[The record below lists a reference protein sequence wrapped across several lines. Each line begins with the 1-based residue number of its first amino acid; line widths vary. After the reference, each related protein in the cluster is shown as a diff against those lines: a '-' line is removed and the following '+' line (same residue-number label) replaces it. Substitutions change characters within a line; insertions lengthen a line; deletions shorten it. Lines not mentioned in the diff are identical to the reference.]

1 MKVAIVGASGAVGQ
15 EFLRILSER
24 AFPIDELV
32 LFGSERSA
40 GQTYMFN
47 GKEHVVKLL
56 QHNDDFRDVDFAFVS
71 AGGGTS
77 KEFAETIT
85 KHGTVMIDNSSAFR
99 MDPEVPL
106 VVPECNAEDALNH
119 PRGIVANP
127 NCTTIMMVVV
137 LQPLEKLSHI
147 KRIRVS
153 SYQSASGAGAAAMA
167 ELQTQY
173 SQLVKGEEPTVSKF
187 PHQLAYNVI
196 PQVDVFTDNGYTKEE
211 MKMIGETKK
220 ILSLDEDVRITATCV
235 RVPVLNSHSVDIN
248 VTFKKETSV
257 EEIREILKNAPG
269 LVLLDKP
276 QENIYPTPL
285 DASGH
290 DEVYVGR
297 IRKDISQDNS
307 FYIWCV
313 ADNIRKGAASNAI
326 QIAEMLEAKK
336 QV

>member
-1 MKVAIVGASGAVGQ
+1 MANFAIVGATGLVGTKMI
-15 EFLRILSER
+15 ERLGESKLRVDNIYLMAS
-24 AFPIDELV
+24 A
-32 LFGSERSA
+32 RSA
-40 GQTYMFN
+40 GKVLQFRGQDVIVEELN
-47 GKEHVVKLL
+47 EGSFDKEI
-56 QHNDDFRDVDFAFVS
+56 DYAIFS
-71 AGGGTS
+71 AGGDTS
-77 KEFAETIT
+77 RKFAPIAESKGII
-85 KHGTVMIDNSSAFR
+85 VIDNSSAWR
-99 MDPEVPL
+99 MEEDIDL
-106 VVPECNAEDALNH
+106 IVPECNEPLLK
-119 PRGIVANP
+119 RKIIANP
-127 NCTTIMMVVV
+127 NCSTIQSVVPLKPLADAFGLGRVAYTTYQAVSGSGKGGIDDLLNGQDGKEPKKYPHPIYNNV
-137 LQPLEKLSHI
+137 LPHI
-147 KRIRVS
+147 
-153 SYQSASGAGAAAMA
+153 
-167 ELQTQY
+167 
-173 SQLVKGEEPTVSKF
+173 
-187 PHQLAYNVI
+187 
-196 PQVDVFTDNGYTKEE
+196 DVFLDNGYTKEE
-211 MKMIGETKK
+211 MKMIDETKK
-220 ILSLDEDVRITATCV
+220 ILSLGEDVKITATCV

>member
-1 MKVAIVGASGAVGQ
+1 MRSDTVTKGKQQAPHRS
-15 EFLRILSER
+15 
-24 AFPIDELV
+24 
-32 LFGSERSA
+32 LF
-40 GQTYMFN
+40 
-47 GKEHVVKLL
+47 
-56 QHNDDFRDVDFAFVS
+56 
-71 AGGGTS
+71 
-77 KEFAETIT
+77 
-85 KHGTVMIDNSSAFR
+85 
-99 MDPEVPL
+99 
-106 VVPECNAEDALNH
+106 NAL
-119 PRGIVANP
+119 
-127 NCTTIMMVVV
+127 
-137 LQPLEKLSHI
+137 
-147 KRIRVS
+147 
-153 SYQSASGAGAAAMA
+153 
-167 ELQTQY
+167 
-173 SQLVKGEEPTVSKF
+173 
-187 PHQLAYNVI
+187 
-196 PQVDVFTDNGYTKEE
+196 GYTKEE
-211 MKMIGETKK
+211 MKMIDETKK
-220 ILSLDEDVRITATCV
+220 ILSLGEDVKITATCV